1 MQNSPKTISV
11 RAHARL
17 HMGFFDM
24 HGGLGRKFGSLGVSL
39 ATPVTEIEATLSDGL
54 IISGELNDDEI
65 GSISKAVQL
74 FQKELNVSAS
84 LNIHVKQLIPS
95 HFGLGSGTQ
104 IKLALLA
111 VIDRLNQLNLD
122 HTRFSAASG
131 RGMRSGIG
139 LGTFW
144 QGGVVVDAGR
154 GNKDNVP
161 PIVSRLDFPEN
172 WQILLIFDSSKQGV
186 HGEQELRA
194 FNNLPAFPEQLAD
207 KLCRHVLMQALP
219 ALQEY
224 DLASFGLAVRALQ
237 QATGEHF
244 AAAQGGLYASPKVAK
259 VMNWLGTQHV
269 ACFGQSSWGPT
280 GFAIFESKETADLY
294 LKQIKKHFADKELS
308 FMMTQGCNTGASIIV
323 TE

>member
-1 MQNSPKTISV
+1 MQTSSKIISV

-39 ATPVTEIEATLSDGL
+39 ASPVTEIEATISDNLVITGNL
-54 IISGELNDDEI
+54 ENDEI
-65 GSISKAVQL
+65 DSIAKTIQIL
-74 FQKELNVSAS
+74 QKRLNVPAS
-84 LNIHVKQLIPS
+84 LNIQVKQLIHS

-111 VIDRLNQLNLD
+111 VIDKLHQLNLD

-144 QGGVVVDAGR
+144 HGGVVVDAGR
-154 GNKDNVP
+154 GVSDNVP
-161 PIVSRLDFPEN
+161 PIVARVDFPED
-172 WQILLIFDSSKQGV
+172 WRVLLIFDNSKQGV
-186 HGEQELRA
+186 HGERELGA
-194 FNNLPAFPEQLAD
+194 FKNASAFSERLAN

-219 ALQEY
+219 ALHEQ
-224 DLASFGLAVRALQ
+224 DLVSFGATVRALQ
-237 QATGEHF
+237 QATGEYF
-244 AAAQGGLYASPKVAK
+244 ANAQGGLYTSEKVAS
-259 VMNWLGTQHV
+259 VLNWLEKEGV
-269 ACFGQSSWGPT
+269 SCFGQSSWGPT
-280 GFAIFESKETADLY
+280 GFAIFENEKKANLY
-294 LKQIKKHFADKELS
+294 LEQLEKRFVDDDLS
-308 FMMTQGCNTGASIIV
+308 FMLTQGCNTGASISV